1 MSNIIQ
7 KNESTAALRRVFLLI
22 YSDTDGITPWA
33 GSVTGVKAKL
43 SFRGGS
49 EADST
54 NDIARL
60 AGAIHYVE
68 LTQTEANTTTGAV
81 TARVPAASGRLE
93 GLGLAEIVAYDPRL
107 AGDFSVQQPELT
119 AAPAVNNAAPID
131 MLRWL
136 YHYFRNQRITT
147 STTDTL
153 KRNDGT
159 TTLASASLS
168 DSSGT
173 LTWGEYA

>member
-7 KNESTAALRRVFLLI
+7 KNESTAGLRRVFLLI
-22 YSDTDGITPWA
+22 YSDTDGTTPWA
-33 GSVTGVKAKL
+33 GSVSGVKAKL

-54 NDIARL
+54 NDIVRL

-68 LTQTEANTTTGAV
+68 LTQTEANTNTGAV
-81 TARVPAASGRLE
+81 TARVAAASGRLE
-93 GLGLAEIVAYDPRL
+93 GLGIAEIVAYDPRA
-107 AGDFSVQQPELT
+107 AGDFSVAQTELT
-119 AAPAVNNAAPID
+119 SAPAVSNVAPID
-131 MLRWL
+131 MLRWV
-136 YHYFRNQRITT
+136 YHYFRNKRITT

-153 KRNDGT
+153 KQGDES
-159 TTLASASLS
+159 TTLASATVS

-173 LTWGEYA
+173 LTWGEYN